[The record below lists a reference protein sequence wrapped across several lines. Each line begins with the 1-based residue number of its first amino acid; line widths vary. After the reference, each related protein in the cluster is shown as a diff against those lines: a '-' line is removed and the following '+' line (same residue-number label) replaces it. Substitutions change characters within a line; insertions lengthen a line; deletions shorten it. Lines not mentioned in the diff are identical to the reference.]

1 MDYKDPITVLGYLI
15 YLYDTINQYEVHVRF
30 CADKMKTPKKE
41 DINSII
47 DYLEAEGF
55 VKPPKK
61 ISLCV
66 MRFRGESDEPI
77 VEEW

>member
-1 MDYKDPITVLGYLI
+1 MDYKNPITVLGYLV

-30 CADKMKTPKKE
+30 SSDKMKTPKKE
-41 DINSII
+41 DINGII

-61 ISLCV
+61 IALCV

-77 VEEW
+77 MEEW